1 MTDLE
6 LVNQG
11 EEPSRCP
18 VRQIMPVDSTLAILS
33 AGFRFGNSGC
43 LSCLGGGHE
52 MLQRYS
58 TRPADH
64 EPRRDQTRQVKA
76 FVDIERTHLKSSS
89 IKDRPVRRV
98 NEEQVRRI
106 ATREIA
112 RFGSSRMGLR
122 ADLRR
127 K

>member
-1 MTDLE
+1 
-6 LVNQG
+6 
-11 EEPSRCP
+11 
-18 VRQIMPVDSTLAILS
+18 
-33 AGFRFGNSGC
+33 
-43 LSCLGGGHE
+43 

-122 ADLRR
+122 VDLRR
-127 K
+127 DGIGFRAHTLRTSVIDRLNFAVLTGTRTDR